1 MERVV
6 IQIALQVGVFTYS
19 INNAAMM
26 ITIGTILNTATNCL
40 IVDSDR

>member
-1 MERVV
+1 MERVI
-6 IQIALQVGVFTYS
+6 IQIALQVGVFTHR

-26 ITIGTILNTATNCL
+26 ITIGTTLNTATNCL